1 MGWTLADAP
10 TQHGR
15 VAVVTGASSGL
26 GLEAAA
32 QLATAGAHV
41 VLACRDA
48 GRGTRALEQV
58 RERVPGASAEVSLL
72 DVASLDSVR
81 AFAERTRDE
90 HPRLDLV
97 LANAGIMAVP
107 RALTVDGTELQL
119 ATNHLGHFA
128 LLARLW
134 PALRD
139 TAGARVLSVT
149 SVVRHTGAVPG
160 PADLDPP
167 RYDPWLAY
175 SRSKTACAVTGVELD
190 RRIRH
195 AGGGGPGTV
204 ASVLAHPGF
213 THTDL
218 QHRSAREQ
226 GGLAARFFS
235 ATVRSQGMPV
245 HHGVLP
251 LLRAVLDPTVTS
263 GQMVAPRLGTHG
275 APVVRRLERRLRDP
289 RAGRRLWELSE
300 QATGVTW
307 DV

>member
-1 MGWTLADAP
+1 MTWTLADAP
-10 TQHGR
+10 PQHGR

-26 GLEAAA
+26 GLEAAV
-32 QLATAGAHV
+32 QLSAAGAHV
-41 VLACRDA
+41 VLSCRDA
-48 GRGTRALEQV
+48 GRGERALKQV
-58 RERVPGASAEVSLL
+58 HARTPGASAELSLL
-72 DVASLDSVR
+72 DVASLASVR
-81 AFAERTRDE
+81 QFAERTLAE

-107 RALTVDGTELQL
+107 RAWTADGFELQL
-119 ATNHLGHFA
+119 GTNHLGHFA

-134 PALRD
+134 PGLRD
-139 TAGARVLSVT
+139 TVGARVLQVT

-167 RYDPWLAY
+167 RYDPWTAY
-175 SRSKTACAVTGVELD
+175 ARSKTACAVTAVELD
-190 RRIRH
+190 RRIRR
-195 AGGGGPGTV
+195 AAGTV

-251 LLRAVLDPTVTS
+251 LLRAVLDPAVTS
-263 GQMVAPRLGTHG
+263 GQMVAPLLGTHG
-275 APVVRRLERRLRDP
+275 APVVRRPERRMRDP
-289 RAGRRLWELSE
+289 QAGQRLWALSE

>member
-10 TQHGR
+10 AQHGR

-26 GLEAAA
+26 GLEAAT

-48 GRGTRALEQV
+48 GRGARALEQV
-58 RERVPGASAEVSLL
+58 QERFPDASVELSLL
-72 DVASLDSVR
+72 DVASLASVR
-81 AFAERTRDE
+81 AFVDRTLAD

-107 RALTVDGTELQL
+107 FGRTVDGFERQL
-119 ATNHLGHFA
+119 GTNHLGHFA
-128 LLARLW
+128 MLAGLW
-134 PALRD
+134 PGLRG
-139 TAGARVLSVT
+139 TVGARVLSVT
-149 SVVRHTGAVPG
+149 SVVRHTGTVPG
-160 PADLDPP
+160 PGDLDPL
-167 RYDPWLAY
+167 RYDPWVAY

-190 RRIRH
+190 RRIRR
-195 AGGGGPGTV
+195 ALGEDPATV
-204 ASVLAHPGF
+204 ASVVAHPGF

-218 QHRSAREQ
+218 QHRSVREQ

-235 ATVRSQGMPV
+235 ATVRTQGMPV

-251 LLRAVLDPTVTS
+251 LLRAVLDPTVVS
-263 GQMVAPRLGTHG
+263 GQMVTPRTGTHG

-289 RAGRRLWELSE
+289 RAGQRLWELSE

>member
-1 MGWTLADAP
+1 MTWTLADAP
-10 TQHGR
+10 PQHGR

-26 GLEAAA
+26 GLEAAV
-32 QLATAGAHV
+32 QLTATGAHV

-48 GRGTRALEQV
+48 GRGARALEQV
-58 RERVPGASAEVSLL
+58 HARTPGASAEVSLL
-72 DVASLDSVR
+72 DVASPTSVR
-81 AFAERTRDE
+81 AFAERTLDQ

-107 RALTVDGTELQL
+107 QERTVDGFELQL
-119 ATNHLGHFA
+119 GTNHLGHFA

-134 PALRD
+134 PAVRG
-139 TAGARVLSVT
+139 TAGARVLQVT

-167 RYDPWLAY
+167 RYGPWTAY
-175 SRSKTACAVTGVELD
+175 ARSKTACAVTGVELD
-190 RRIRH
+190 RRIRSGPGEH
-195 AGGGGPGTV
+195 PGTV

-275 APVVRRLERRLRDP
+275 PPVVRRPERRLRDP
-289 RAGRRLWELSE
+289 RAGQRLWALSE